1 MAHNEDQP
9 GMLYG
14 GQSQD
19 MRVYQELVKLNKSA
33 KVIRQWVTV
42 VGILATLI
50 LLFGIMSIVVPMLSS
65 TPY

>member
-1 MAHNEDQP
+1 
-9 GMLYG
+9 MLYG